1 MRGNTYEAVAT
12 PLFSRELWC
21 SVFDVLQGKKKKKKK
36 DTVAFTGLAKNSRI
50 PKSRLTINT

>member
-21 SVFDVLQGKKKKKKK
+21 SVFDVLQGKKKKNKILLLSQALLKI
-36 DTVAFTGLAKNSRI
+36 LESQSRD
-50 PKSRLTINT
+50 

>member
-21 SVFDVLQGKKKKKKK
+21 SVFDVLQGKKKKK